1 MNTLILTPDGVGSTI
16 LQRLVTMAL
25 HLEKM
30 PVRNTH
36 ELTNGLILKN
46 SIANK
51 DSDLGYTQTLD
62 QIINILEESSTDTQL
77 VSRVAKYHLDARKDS
92 LPEQENFFS
101 FLKKFY
107 KKKIMCVREN
117 IFEYAM
123 SWSIR
128 NKSGVLNVYDRQDR
142 EKVLQVSDVDE
153 SYFQKKCQD
162 YVDYQAWME
171 RYFPDVI
178 KVSYEKLVTDSDIV
192 IEEIT
197 GYKNTF
203 KNVFGISL
211 SLILR
216 AEYDFFNSLTSTD
229 TQQTL
234 TREEQKSLILYK
246 KTSNSLIGQ
255 DIMFGTPIKN
265 TTLEDKMRQIRNFD
279 QCLDKFYSFAK
290 NHNWIDQSK
299 ATYDFWNKK
308 YIC

>member
-16 LQRLVTMAL
+16 LQRLVTTAL
-25 HLEKM
+25 HLEKV

-46 SIANK
+46 SIVNK
-51 DSDLGYTQTLD
+51 EFKLGYTQTLNE
-62 QIINILEESSTDTQL
+62 IINILEESSTDTQL

-92 LPEQENFFS
+92 PAEQEKFFPFLNNF
-101 FLKKFY
+101 Y
-107 KKKIMCVREN
+107 QKKIMCVREN

-128 NKSGVLNVYDRQDR
+128 HKSGVLNVYDRQDR

-153 SYFQKKCQD
+153 SYFLKKCQE
-162 YVDYQAWME
+162 YVDYQIWVE
-171 RYFPDVI
+171 RYFPNVE
-178 KVSYEKLVTDSDIV
+178 KVSYENLVTDSDTV

-197 GYKNTF
+197 GYKDTF

-211 SLILR
+211 SSILR
-216 AEYDFFNSLTSTD
+216 AEYNFFNSLTSTN
-229 TQQTL
+229 THQTL

-246 KTSNSLIGQ
+246 KTSSFLIAQ
-255 DIMFGTPIKN
+255 HIILATPIKN

>member
-25 HLEKM
+25 YLEKV
-30 PVRNTH
+30 PVQNTH
-36 ELTNGLILKN
+36 ELTNGLRLKN

-51 DSDLGYTQTLD
+51 DFDLGYTQTLE
-62 QIINILEESSTDTQL
+62 QIMNILEESSPDTQL

-92 LPEQENFFS
+92 PAEQEKFFPFLNNF
-101 FLKKFY
+101 Y
-107 KKKIMCVREN
+107 QKKIMCVREN

-128 NKSGVLNVYDRQDR
+128 KESGVLNVYDRTDR

-153 SYFQKKCQD
+153 SYFLKKCQE

-171 RYFPDVI
+171 RYFPNVE
-178 KVSYEKLVTDSDIV
+178 KVSYEKLVTDSDTV

-203 KNVFGISL
+203 NNAFGISL
-211 SLILR
+211 SSILR
-216 AEYDFFNSLTSTD
+216 AEYDFFNSVTSNNTKH
-229 TQQTL
+229 TL
-234 TREEQKSLILYK
+234 TKKAQRSLLLYK
-246 KTSNSLIGQ
+246 TTSDSMVEKGI
-255 DIMFGTPIKN
+255 IVSHPIKN
-265 TTLEDKMRQIRNFD
+265 TTLQDKKNQIRNFD
-279 QCLDKFYSFAK
+279 RCLHKFYSFAK
-290 NHNWIDQSK
+290 NHNWIDQSN

-308 YIC
+308 HIC